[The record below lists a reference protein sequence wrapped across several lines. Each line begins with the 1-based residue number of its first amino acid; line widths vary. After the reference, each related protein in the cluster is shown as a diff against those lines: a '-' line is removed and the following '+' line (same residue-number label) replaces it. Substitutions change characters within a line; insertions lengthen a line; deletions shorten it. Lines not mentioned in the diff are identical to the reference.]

1 MFIYIFKE
9 QVSQIAVHQNECD
22 RTRQLLNEIESNSK
36 RSHKEVK
43 ETIFDLRK
51 QSVLYT
57 FDTKTVYFSYKLSFL

>member
-51 QSVLYT
+51 QSVFYT
-57 FDTKTVYFSYKLSFL
+57 FNTKTVYFSYKLSFL